1 MTTTPVSGRT
11 GSAQAGRAAA
21 GGETVDARLGAPSR
35 ARGRHRRPRPRKALF
50 ATGGFALA
58 VGALSL
64 LRLTADS
71 GVDTAE
77 AGPRLQPTADTHP
90 ETDTGN
96 ATNAA
101 ATVSGSPEPTSTTPA
116 PTGTG
121 GTVPSGAAVPGTAPT
136 SAVRTPSGPYTPRTR
151 PPADEGAPAPAATPS
166 SGSAAPRPPGPTATP
181 APGPVAVPP
190 TAGPTS
196 RPGLCLPVVG
206 LCVEALNELAPL
218 PGSRD

>member
-21 GGETVDARLGAPSR
+21 DGEAVDVRLGAPSR

-77 AGPRLQPTADTHP
+77 AGPRLQPTADTQP
-90 ETDTGN
+90 ETDTAN

-101 ATVSGSPEPTSTTPA
+101 ATVSASPEPTSTAPA

-121 GTVPSGAAVPGTAPT
+121 GTVPSGAAVPGAAPT
-136 SAVRTPSGPYTPRTR
+136 SAVRTPSGPYTPRTL
-151 PPADEGAPAPAATPS
+151 PPADEGAPAPS
-166 SGSAAPRPPGPTATP
+166 SGSSTPPPAGPTGTP
-181 APGPVAVPP
+181 APGPVTVPP
-190 TAGPTS
+190 AAGPTN
-196 RPGLCLPVVG
+196 RPGLCVPVVG
-206 LCVEALNELAPL
+206 LCVEALDELAPL

>member
-21 GGETVDARLGAPSR
+21 GGETVDIRLGTPSR

-50 ATGGFALA
+50 TTGGFALA

-77 AGPRLQPTADTHP
+77 AGPRLQPTADTLSK
-90 ETDTGN
+90 TDTAD
-96 ATNAA
+96 ATDAA
-101 ATVSGSPEPTSTTPA
+101 ATVSGSPGPTTTAPA
-116 PTGTG
+116 PTGNG
-121 GTVPSGAAVPGTAPT
+121 GTVPSGVAVPGAAPT

-151 PPADEGAPAPAATPS
+151 SPADEGTPAPAATPS
-166 SGSAAPRPPGPTATP
+166 SGSTAPRPPGPTSTP
-181 APGPVAVPP
+181 APEPGTDPP
-190 TAGPTS
+190 AAGPTS

-206 LCVEALNELAPL
+206 LCVDALDAPAVL

>member
-21 GGETVDARLGAPSR
+21 DGEAVDVRLGAPSR

-77 AGPRLQPTADTHP
+77 AGPRLQPTADTQPKIHP
-90 ETDTGN
+90 ESATG
-96 ATNAA
+96 TT
-101 ATVSGSPEPTSTTPA
+101 ATVSGSPEPTTTAPA
-116 PTGTG
+116 PTGNG
-121 GTVPSGAAVPGTAPT
+121 GTVTSGATVPGAAPT
-136 SAVRTPSGPYTPRTR
+136 SAVRTPSGPYAPRTR
-151 PPADEGAPAPAATPS
+151 PPADEGAPAPAATRS
-166 SGSAAPRPPGPTATP
+166 SGSAAPRSPGPTSTP
-181 APGPVAVPP
+181 APGPDTLPP
-190 TAGPTS
+190 AAGPTS

-206 LCVEALNELAPL
+206 LCVEALDALDPL

>member
-11 GSAQAGRAAA
+11 GSAQAGAAPVGDEA
-21 GGETVDARLGAPSR
+21 VDVRLGAPSR

-77 AGPRLQPTADTHP
+77 AGPRLRPTADTRP

-96 ATNAA
+96 ASDAA
-101 ATVSGSPEPTSTTPA
+101 ATASGSPEPTSTAPA
-116 PTGTG
+116 PTGNG
-121 GTVPSGAAVPGTAPT
+121 GTAPSGASVPSTAPA
-136 SAVRTPSGPYTPRTR
+136 SAVRTPSGPYAPRTR
-151 PPADEGAPAPAATPS
+151 PPSDEGAPAPAVTSS
-166 SGSAAPRPPGPTATP
+166 SGSSAPPPAGPTATP
-181 APGPVAVPP
+181 APGPGTVPP
-190 TAGPTS
+190 APGPTN

-206 LCVEALNELAPL
+206 LCVEALDALEPL